1 VGAVGGAERRVAAA
15 TAAEGT
21 TFAGRLGA
29 GWMGASVGDDGAG
42 RADGGAAVATAA
54 AAVAAAAGAFARVG
68 AGAAGSGGAPGAGGG
83 SATGRDPSTGTGAGA
98 RPLVG
103 GVMALRRSAE
113 LTIVDLV
120 GAGAFGSAGRRC
132 SGASSSS

>member
-1 VGAVGGAERRVAAA
+1 MGAVGGAERRVAAA

-29 GWMGASVGDDGAG
+29 GWVGASVGDDGAG

-68 AGAAGSGGAPGAGGG
+68 AGAAGAGGAPGAGGG
-83 SATGRDPSTGTGAGA
+83 TATGRDPSTGTGAGA
-98 RPLVG
+98 RPFVG

-113 LTIVDLV
+113 RTIVDLV